1 MAMLSDVI
9 GDLNVMHIR
18 AYSMLYSRLLTLIQF
33 ITKTINSVAHTQT
46 NTLTETLTPCLCTSR
61 GLLWPYPRIHVI
73 LARTLQAY
81 PFRTGPEVY

>member
-61 GLLWPYPRIHVI
+61 GLLWPYPKCWNFTSGVKRAHC
-73 LARTLQAY
+73 
-81 PFRTGPEVY
+81 